1 MKTIEEM
8 IAVMQAYRDG
18 AEIEYRNYKTLNVLS

>member
-8 IAVMQAYRDG
+8 IAQRISEGMTTNQAENYTCQ
-18 AEIEYRNYKTLNVLS
+18 EII